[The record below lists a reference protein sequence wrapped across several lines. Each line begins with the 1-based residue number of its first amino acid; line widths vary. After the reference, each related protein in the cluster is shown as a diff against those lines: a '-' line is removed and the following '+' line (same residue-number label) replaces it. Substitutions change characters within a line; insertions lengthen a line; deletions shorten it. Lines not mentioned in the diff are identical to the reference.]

1 MAASHCDNIGP
12 MDRRRFASLAAAA
25 PVLLRAADQYLTSSA
40 PGTIPEYEK
49 PFLNLHQHSKTPI
62 RAEAIELLQAGKTYF
77 VRARSTDGVTG
88 IVKTKQVE
96 DYYPILINKVIP
108 FFTGKDVRDLE
119 TLIDAI
125 YIANYKMA
133 GQAFWSPVAYVEQAL
148 FDMFGR
154 TVNRPV
160 GALLGG
166 VKRKKIPVYLSGSG
180 RETTAEQE
188 VSVYE
193 KALAMTNTKA
203 VKFKIGGRMS
213 RNADAYPGRTEKM
226 MALARKTYGDGCVIY
241 TDANGSYN
249 AAKAIEVGRMLEDL
263 KCAFFEEPCPW
274 EEFTETRRVAG
285 ALKIPIAF
293 GEQDSSFWKFQ
304 WMIENRALDIVQ
316 PDLNYNGGF
325 IRTARVARMAAKAG
339 LTIVP
344 HNTQTGA
351 SAVNIAQF
359 ASAIPNIGPHMEF
372 PFRGRDENEPW
383 FSPHFK
389 IVDGAIDVPPGP
401 GLGIEID
408 PAYLAKAKKVES

>member
-1 MAASHCDNIGP
+1 MK
-12 MDRRRFASLAAAA
+12 RRFFNTLLAAAPLA
-25 PVLLRAADQYLTSSA
+25 PSAAAQYAMSTA
-40 PGTIPEYEK
+40 PGAAPDYEK
-49 PFLNLHQHSKTPI
+49 PLFDLHRHSKTPVK
-62 RAEAIELLQAGKTYF
+62 AASIEL
-77 VRARSTDGVTG
+77 VRAGNTFFVVARSADGVTG
-88 IVKTKQVE
+88 VVKTKQVE
-96 DYYPILINKVIP
+96 DYYPILLNKVIP

-119 TLIDAI
+119 TLIDQI
-125 YIANYKMA
+125 YVANYKMA
-133 GQAFWSPVAYVEQAL
+133 GQAFWAPVAYVEQAL
-148 FDMFGR
+148 FDMFGK
-154 TVNRPV
+154 TVNKPV

-166 VKRKKIPVYLSGSG
+166 VRRKKIPVYLSGSG

-188 VSVYE
+188 VAVYE
-193 KALAMTNTKA
+193 KAMAMTNTKA

-213 RNADAYPGRTEKM
+213 RNADAYPGRTEKI
-226 MALARKTYGDGCVIY
+226 MALARKTYGDACIIY
-241 TDANGSYN
+241 ADANGSYN

-263 KCAFFEEPCPW
+263 NCAFFEEPCPW
-274 EEFTETRRVAG
+274 EEFTETKRAAD

-316 PDLNYNGGF
+316 PDINYNGGF

-389 IVDGAIDVPPGP
+389 IVDGAIEVPPGP

-408 PAYLAKAKKVES
+408 PAYLAKAQKVTG